1 MRRDAFAVV
10 ACVSLGLTGCGLDVK
25 GEAVAESDAGNN
37 PAPVAKTDAAPGAP
51 GEAGVVDATT
61 GPEGSDTH
69 DANVAEANDT
79 SHPVLDAG
87 EDAEGDT
94 NAPTDAPI
102 ADTSTPPEASTKC
115 DFGGTWGVKITIA
128 VNWIPQGI
136 TSVFIAPGNGS
147 IEQWVK
153 TTRVQ
158 TGNTTAETEVVCGIK
173 LPDFSGTNFVG
184 GETYGVRFPDT
195 LFDAVTPDGGWR
207 SRLQP
212 FTTTGTLSDSTPN
225 ATYTTAATA
234 ALIGLTLPNATTAT
248 WPAAITT
255 AIDSDQDGNPG
266 VTIAMATGATHGGGV
281 YSNVPV
287 DLSAT
292 RANELYVAIRQVTSL
307 SGAASDCDHMSGT
320 ASIPK
325 IPATPTGKYAIDSH
339 IIGCGLVA
347 GGNCS
352 PAQAGFADG
361 TQPVFSPTGT
371 SVFSS
376 VRVPGTATCASI
388 RQLLP

>member
-1 MRRDAFAVV
+1 MRRDAFAAV
-10 ACVSLGLTGCGLDVK
+10 ACVSLGLTGCGLDLK
-25 GEAVAESDAGNN
+25 GEAGAESDAGDN
-37 PAPVAKTDAAPGAP
+37 PAQIAKTDAAARDEG
-51 GEAGVVDATT
+51 GVVDATSS
-61 GPEGSDTH
+61 PEASTP
-69 DANVAEANDT
+69 DANVAEANDTT

-87 EDAEGDT
+87 EDEGADT
-94 NAPTDAPI
+94 SAPTDAPV
-102 ADTSTPPEASTKC
+102 ADTWTPPEASSTC
-115 DFGGTWGVKITIA
+115 NFSGTWGVKITIP
-128 VNWIPQGI
+128 VNWTPQGI
-136 TSVFIAPGNGS
+136 TSVFIAPGNGT

-153 TTRVQ
+153 STRVQ
-158 TGNTTAETEVVCGIK
+158 TGNTTAETAVVCGIK

-195 LFDAVTPDGGWR
+195 LFDAINPDGGWR

-225 ATYTTAATA
+225 ATYTTTASA

-248 WPAAITT
+248 WPATITT
-255 AIDSDQDGNPG
+255 AVDSDQDGNPG
-266 VTIAMATGATHGGGV
+266 VTIAMATGPDNNGGV

-292 RANELYVAIRQVTSL
+292 RANELYVVIRQVTSL

-361 TQPVFSPTGT
+361 TQPVFSPSGT
-371 SVFSS
+371 SVFASA
-376 VRVPGTATCASI
+376 RVPSDATCANI

>member
-1 MRRDAFAVV
+1 MQRDAFAVV
-10 ACVSLGLTGCGLDVK
+10 ACVSLGLTGCGLDLK
-25 GEAVAESDAGNN
+25 GEAVAESDAGDN
-37 PAPVAKTDAAPGAP
+37 PASVAKTDATP
-51 GEAGVVDATT
+51 GEGGVADATSS
-61 GPEGSDTH
+61 PEGSDTR
-69 DANVAEANDT
+69 DAYVAEANDT
-79 SHPVLDAG
+79 SHPILDAS
-87 EDAEGDT
+87 EDEGADT
-94 NAPTDAPI
+94 NAPTDARI
-102 ADTSTPPEASTKC
+102 ADTSTPSEASSTC
-115 DFGGTWGVKITIA
+115 DFSGTWGVKITIA

-153 TTRVQ
+153 STRVQ
-158 TGNTTAETEVVCGIK
+158 TGNTTAETAVVCGIK

-195 LFDAVTPDGGWR
+195 LFDAVASDGGWR

-212 FTTTGTLSDSTPN
+212 FTMTGTLSDSTPN
-225 ATYTTAATA
+225 ATYTSTASA
-234 ALIGLTLPNATTAT
+234 ALIGLTLPNPTTAP
-248 WPAAITT
+248 WPATITT
-255 AIDSDQDGNPG
+255 AVDSDQDGNPG
-266 VTIAMATGATHGGGV
+266 VTIAMATGPTNDGGV

-352 PAQAGFADG
+352 PGQAGFADG
-361 TQPVFSPTGT
+361 TEPVFSPTGT
-371 SVFSS
+371 SVFASA
-376 VRVPGTATCASI
+376 RVPSTATCANI